1 MSIFYANP
9 ASYITL
15 STQLDDG
22 AASMPK
28 IVKATVRSKT
38 GTILL
43 ANQVLTHVGNGL
55 FTYSGYSMPNESL
68 VVVQYF
74 VYNADGTTIDSTFTV
89 DADTYLRAA
98 DVGFSSG
105 GGSSSGGGTYV
116 ILDEYI
122 VEVDNA

>member
-15 STQLDDG
+15 SSQLDDG
-22 AASMPK
+22 ADSMPK
-28 IVKATVRSKT
+28 VVKATVRSKT
-38 GTILL
+38 GSILL
-43 ANQVLTHVGNGL
+43 ANQLLTHVGSGL
-55 FTYSGYSMPNESL
+55 FTYSGYQMPNESL

-74 VYNADGTTIDSTFTV
+74 VYNADGVTLDSTFTV
-89 DADTYLRAA
+89 DADTFLRAA

-105 GGSSSGGGTYV
+105 GGGGTVSGTYV